1 MKKIALII
9 SLFVVSLGFAQEG
22 KIKGSVLDG
31 ELNNEPLA
39 FASVSVKGTEVAVN
53 ADLNGNY
60 NLEIAPGTY
69 TLVFNFVGYTSVEV
83 KNVIVKENET
93 LLKNEIL
100 QAKQM
105 GSVYL
110 ASMDK

>member
-9 SLFVVSLGFAQEG
+9 SLFFISLGFAQDG

-31 ELNNEPLA
+31 ELSNAPLA
-39 FASVSVKGTEVAVN
+39 FASVSVKGTDVAVS

-69 TLVFNFVGYTSVEV
+69 TLVFNFVGYDSVEV
-83 KNVIVKENET
+83 KNIIVKENEIV
-93 LLKNEIL
+93 LKNETL
-100 QAKQM
+100 QAKNM
-105 GSVYL
+105 AGIYL